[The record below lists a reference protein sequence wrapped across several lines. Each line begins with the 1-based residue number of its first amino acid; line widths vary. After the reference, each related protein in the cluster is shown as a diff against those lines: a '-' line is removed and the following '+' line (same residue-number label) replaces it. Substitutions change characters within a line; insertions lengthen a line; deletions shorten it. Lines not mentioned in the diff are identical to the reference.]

1 MNLVLRFSALGDV
14 VLCSAFTQALE
25 GETLFVTSPSLKP
38 FVEESFSGR
47 MKVYGI
53 ERPKAG
59 LLGWFFA
66 GLRFSE
72 FLRLYAAP
80 RIDVLKIWDLHNVS
94 KSLFFSWG
102 LIMGLE
108 RSRIVARIQVR
119 RTPKERLRRWM
130 LLIFKKDIK
139 THRSA
144 SELRVF
150 ERHLELLETPSKS
163 PEPRLVSNPRRE
175 EFRPGSRSLRI
186 LVAPD
191 AQHWKK
197 IWPVDNWKLLL
208 VALAK
213 LETLHIHVTLVG
225 NRTWIDDAWIRGTLL
240 RDHPQFSI
248 ENLQSRTSLTELA
261 SLASDHHLAL
271 TSNSAWQHIAE
282 AVGTPTL
289 SLAGPIAPEF
299 GFSPWRRDSRELSVE
314 LGCRPCTLHGDGICY
329 RLSEHHAC
337 MKRLSPRR
345 VLQEMWQMLGY
356 GSPPG

>member
-38 FVEESFSGR
+38 FIEENFPGR

-53 ERPKAG
+53 ERPKG
-59 LLGWFFA
+59 GPIGWFFA

-72 FLRLYAAP
+72 FFRLYAAP

-108 RSRIVARIQVR
+108 STRIVARIQVR
-119 RTPKERLRRWM
+119 RTPKERLRRWS
-130 LLIFKKDIK
+130 LLIFKKDILG
-139 THRSA
+139 HRSK
-144 SELRVF
+144 SELRIF
-150 ERHLELLETPSKS
+150 ERHLELLETASQAR
-163 PEPRLVSNPRRE
+163 EPRLVSPHRRE
-175 EFRPGSRSLRI
+175 EFRPGSRTLRL

-197 IWPVDNWKLLL
+197 IWPVDYWKSLL

-225 NRTWIDDAWIRGTLL
+225 NRSWIDDAWIRDTLL
-240 RDHPQFSI
+240 REHPQFSI
-248 ENLQSRTSLTELA
+248 ENLQTRTSLLELA
-261 SLASDHHLAL
+261 SIASDHHLAL
-271 TSNSAWQHIAE
+271 TSNSAWQHISE

-289 SLAGPIAPEF
+289 SLSGPIVSEF
-299 GFSPWRRDSRELSVE
+299 GFSPWLSQSRELCVD

-337 MKRLSPRR
+337 MKRLTPRR

-356 GSPPG
+356 GSAPG